1 MNNIRQK
8 NVIQQFTNNSEMPY
22 GDFEYVDHAA
32 VNYTIDSTD
41 INHCMQTLLD
51 NDLYIEQSLNSAS
64 AYMIGPKSYDES
76 ELTYKPNGYKI
87 WGDVATADCLD
98 VRQKIETD
106 LKDTTHKSANFG
118 SSKIT
123 FVKAFDNAVFVGS
136 KTGPVKYSTDVE
148 HDEWHTLDVSITANG
163 CYADNTRMLFAA
175 EDGVYELSTYMNI
188 DTSDETKYG
197 KKEYSAVRLNKNT
210 LNHVTAVGYNNHRSM
225 VTVATSS
232 STNKGRVYEAPYYAS
247 SLLADRQR
255 ALDFKECHMFDDKS
269 KVTPCVNDVN
279 VAPDKK
285 TVLASATG
293 ILTNTMR
300 WQFTDLIVSNPQ
312 NDGNEI
318 FKTGLAIDE
327 FLFFGSN
334 KGLYRLDPS
343 TEQLDK
349 ILSNYDIQCMFGDKN
364 IVFVSCIDKNE
375 FFPTIKLVAIKPDGT
390 LISGDVLSMAFRND
404 AGHRLFTHGVF
415 PKKNIALLAST
426 TNDSLEF
433 WKISYLIQGS
443 LTLFCITQLDTPPAL
458 AAGIV
463 DMCKIGRNIVFATTS
478 KIYTFSTN
486 VWKRNDSN
494 LIKEFDQW
502 GYGSRVYTGNVKKIV
517 KKSNRTQYFVSDGVI
532 EQIAKP
538 TRRISLP
545 TITDVVYTTIGGYEY
560 LVATCGQQMN
570 FVRIDFNSLT
580 LENTLVA
587 DSNLGNIIV
596 DQHNVISR
604 TADKLY
610 WVSRERP
617 IAEESRLM
625 HSPINTYISQLASD
639 NVTGY
644 ALSGSSINNAEN
656 DIYEIKSYRILNASG
671 ALAGYSVQ
679 ELTIDPFTN
688 VYLMIGT
695 PPSSNI
701 SGVYALS
708 VFEDEYGNISS
719 AYKKINN
726 AKKGTKQICIIT
738 TSFGNRQIATID
750 DADDGKGFGVRYV
763 SVKMKELPK
772 YSTNLNLWSSIVMQ
786 DLTTKFTPTSICHG
800 QFNETEC
807 IYVTGHDGD
816 SSHQTLYK
824 ITPSMTPKNID
835 ELPNGI
841 RSVARIEFYL
851 NDTNDDKFSTF
862 VYIQTN
868 TGKAVVKQHQTESS
882 IKTFSQ
888 LSSGLRATYAS
899 RLATYFIKES
909 DGKVYAYHY
918 DDVAGDTSIGRQA
931 NLDEISCDGS
941 VLTEIQEIVQYDI
954 QTQDPKP
961 EGTFNLWSDVTF
973 FIGKRK
979 VYLKNWDK
987 FDLGSEDSG
996 DPEFNATAVESFE
1009 TQYDIQNANIQKI
1022 KNPLMLVATTNAL
1035 YFNKLMDDGSIIDGE
1050 FTIPCDTSFT
1060 ALSSRLYSINIDDLP
1075 ASNGC
1080 LIKNAYFVMDDKID
1094 VLFND
1099 KRIVRYGI
1107 NYNNQ
1112 NDRIDSSNFSIYYIS
1127 TIAVDARALIQ
1138 CQCDLAYF
1146 TYMARPDPNN
1156 TVNNKLINVLD
1167 YSTFDRTIS
1176 TPHSGTANEFYQLY
1190 GEYTIN
1196 DTNDYFV
1203 QMHLLTKSDTTHIAI
1218 DDAKPTCL
1226 PLHDIKLNIQHTS
1239 AASHYLFV
1247 IDANKDLYVISDIEI
1262 DTYKIKKIAS
1272 NILTVYSCV
1281 VAYGYVDVYVVDSN
1295 NDMYMHRYSTSLDAT
1310 DFISITSVDLIC
1322 SSPKD
1327 GNENKVPINQIL
1339 QLEANLHSNH
1349 VFGITND
1356 EYPIFSSSES
1366 TDVYIHNGKYDV
1378 VLSDRPAND
1387 NKAKLI
1393 TYVPFYGACYVITT
1407 TSRYSTTSNLRL
1419 ISNNFDIISTTI
1431 GEITQVFA
1439 SDTLILCKIVSG
1451 ATTSWYYTANYGIID
1466 DEKPRPMRLVSLD
1479 TINHGLAFTCLGY
1492 FNNINVF
1499 GTTSG
1504 AKHPSYM
1511 DIYDLSVS
1519 NMHSVSQ
1526 SHVQSLNADETRG
1539 KIGTIIKNRYTAL
1552 KWYSPKNNTLEDS
1565 TFKIKIDFIGDTQTR
1580 TQNDLPNLS
1589 TWSTEYDVKLTNA
1602 SFAGKMADN
1611 AFYCEIDQ
1619 SLSSTILH
1627 DLESY
1632 KGKQFNDYVSC
1643 SISSMEFCHYCWPKV
1658 GENMLKHYAN
1668 VYYNEMSN
1676 SYVSTSRTQIVD
1688 VNGISSFTGYDYR
1701 PAFETELGTKDI
1713 NCFSITKDNNCLW
1726 IATDDSILKYDYNLY
1741 AIRKM
1746 PTNRICLAQYDS
1758 PMTYRVISDGRML
1771 SSKNG
1776 KIWKT
1781 MFNLSSMSPSKI
1793 SSVNDMENIDVH
1805 TYLYGTDSGL
1815 FYSKYDY
1822 VLEQDVKAFTHE
1834 SALALYDQVLTAPNG
1849 ICSQLCTTLS
1859 DHLSTEHISSA
1870 VISKLNAKYL
1880 DVDMQDIENWQTATV
1895 DDNSMV
1901 VRNDIIQEMFFGSFL
1916 DGDVVA
1922 SCNNYLNDKSNSAFE
1937 ISGLNYIM
1945 KRWMS
1950 GLTELYIHL
1959 PTTYTYYLPNQWG
1972 AGNCK
1977 SNSEISYIRKNLADY
1992 GEDKMEQGSAM
2003 SSHYTTIQIGI
2014 TSSEYHI
2021 DALHEIQINGNSL
2034 PLAIYQDS
2042 SNNSQLT
2049 ANTLYKSFV
2058 EPSVVKTYDITK
2070 TNEDGYYIFNFG
2082 CFGTDSQSIKLVFYD
2097 NSARSNQSWIKIN
2110 FDPNGGSGVMAK
2122 QKFILKEDG
2131 TLECK
2136 TLKKNKFVNT
2146 DGTTTK
2152 IFNGWTIT
2160 PYPDDYIW
2168 NGTSYDGTQQYKD
2181 GTVFPHGE
2189 TLSALEQELGRD
2201 FAIDPLYR
2209 KEEIT
2214 LYASWISYE
2223 FTTADTTFIMN
2234 SNKTQFYIADV
2245 GIDESTK
2252 LKDAVVIAFGE

>member
-136 KTGPVKYSTDVE
+136 KNGPVKYSTDVE

-197 KKEYSAVRLNKNT
+197 KKEYSAVRLNKNA
-210 LNHVTAVGYNNHRSM
+210 LNHVTAVGYNKHRSM
-225 VTVATSS
+225 VTAATISS
-232 STNKGRVYEAPYYAS
+232 KNKGQVYEAPYYAS
-247 SLLADRQR
+247 SLLADRQQ
-255 ALDFKECHMFDDKS
+255 ALTFTECYMFNDKS
-269 KVTPCVNDVN
+269 RTTPYVNDVN
-279 VAPDKK
+279 VAPNKK
-285 TVLASATG
+285 TVLASTEG
-293 ILTNTMR
+293 LLTSAMR

-312 NDGNEI
+312 NNGDEI
-318 FKTGLAIDE
+318 FKIGCAIDE

-334 KGLYRLDPS
+334 KGLYRLNPN

-349 ILSNYDIQCMFGDKN
+349 ILSNYDIQYMFGDKN
-364 IVFVSCIDKNE
+364 IVFVSCIDKNG
-375 FFPTIKLVAIKPDGT
+375 FLPTTKLVAIKPDGT

-404 AGHRLFTHGVF
+404 AGHRLFTYGVF

-426 TNDSLEF
+426 NDGLKF

-458 AAGIV
+458 AGGIV

-478 KIYTFSTN
+478 RIYTFSTN

-494 LIKEFDQW
+494 LIKTFDQW

-517 KKSNRTQYFVSDGVI
+517 KKTNRTQYFVSDGVI
-532 EQIAKP
+532 EQIGKP

-545 TITDVVYTTIGGYEY
+545 PITDVVYATIGEYEY

-570 FVRIDFNSLT
+570 FVRINFNSLT

-596 DQHNVISR
+596 DQHTIISR

-617 IAEESRLM
+617 IAKESRLM
-625 HSPINTYISQLASD
+625 YSSINTYTSQLASD
-639 NVTGY
+639 TVTGY
-644 ALSGSSINNAEN
+644 ALSGSSINNTGN
-656 DIYEIKSYRILNASG
+656 DIYEIKSYRTLNKSEV
-671 ALAGYSVQ
+671 LAGYSVQ

-695 PPSSNI
+695 PPSSD
-701 SGVYALS
+701 SQGVYALS
-708 VFEDEYGNISS
+708 VFENEYGNISS

-750 DADDGKGFGVRYV
+750 DVNDGKGFGVRYA
-763 SVKMKELPK
+763 SVAMKNMPN
-772 YSTNLNLWSSIVMQ
+772 YSTNLNLWSSLVMK
-786 DLTTKFTPTSICHG
+786 DLTTEFNPTSICHG
-800 QFNETEC
+800 QFNESEC
-807 IYVTGHDGD
+807 IYVTGHNGD
-816 SSHQTLYK
+816 LSNQTLYK
-824 ITPSMTPKNID
+824 ITPSMTNRNVVS
-835 ELPNGI
+835 LPNGI

-851 NDTNDDKFSTF
+851 NDVDDDKFSTF
-862 VYIQTN
+862 VYIQTK
-868 TGKAVVKQHQTESS
+868 TGKAVVKDNQNKSLIT
-882 IKTFSQ
+882 TFNQ

-918 DDVAGDTSIGRQA
+918 DDVVGDTTPGRQA
-931 NLDEISCDGS
+931 YLDEILCDGS
-941 VLTEIQEIVQYDI
+941 SLTGIQEIASYDI
-954 QTQDPKP
+954 QTQDPP
-961 EGTFNLWSDVTF
+961 PDGEFSLWSDVTF
-973 FIGKRK
+973 FIGKRT
-979 VYLKNWDK
+979 VYLKNWDNCIVS
-987 FDLGSEDSG
+987 SEN
-996 DPEFNATAVESFE
+996 DPEFNATAVKSFE
-1009 TQYDIQNANIQKI
+1009 TSYDIQNANIQKI

-1035 YFNKLMDDGSIIDGE
+1035 YFNKLVDDGSATNGE
-1050 FTIPCDTSFT
+1050 FTVPCNTSFT

-1080 LIKNAYFVMDDKID
+1080 LIENAYFVMDDKID

-1099 KRIVRYGI
+1099 QRIIRYGI
-1107 NYNNQ
+1107 NYNNSAIT
-1112 NDRIDSSNFSIYYIS
+1112 IDSSNFSIYYIS
-1127 TIAVDARALIQ
+1127 TVAVDARALIQ

-1146 TYMARPDPNN
+1146 TYMARPDSKNN
-1156 TVNNKLINVLD
+1156 AYSRLINVLD
-1167 YSTFDRTIS
+1167 YSTFDKTITTS
-1176 TPHSGTANEFYQLY
+1176 QSGQDNEFYQLY
-1190 GEYTIN
+1190 GEYTTNSNN
-1196 DTNDYFV
+1196 DHVV
-1203 QMHLLTKSDTTHIAI
+1203 QMHLLTKAVTENMIIDDTT
-1218 DDAKPTCL
+1218 PMCL
-1226 PLHDIKLNIQHTS
+1226 PLHNIELDIQYTS

-1247 IDANKDLYVISDIEI
+1247 IDANNDLYVISDIEI

-1272 NILTVYSCV
+1272 NILTVYAYMAV
-1281 VAYGYVDVYVVDSN
+1281 YGYVDVYVVDSN
-1295 NDMYMHRYSTSLDAT
+1295 NDIYMHRYSTSLDAT
-1310 DFISITSVDLIC
+1310 DFSAIANVDLIC
-1322 SSPKD
+1322 QSHKD
-1327 GNENKVPINQIL
+1327 GDENKVPINQIL
-1339 QLEANLHSNH
+1339 QLEANLHSNQI
-1349 VFGITND
+1349 FGITNT
-1356 EYPIFSSSES
+1356 EYPIFSNSDS
-1366 TDVYIHNGKYDV
+1366 TGVYIYNGKYDV
-1378 VLSDRPAND
+1378 VLSDKPANE
-1387 NKAKLI
+1387 NKGKLI
-1393 TYVPFYGACYVITT
+1393 TYVPFYGACYVTTT
-1407 TSRYSTTSNLRL
+1407 TSEDTTTSNLRL
-1419 ISNNFDIISTTI
+1419 ISTNFDIISTTV

-1439 SDTLILCKIVSG
+1439 SDTLILCKIASG
-1451 ATTSWYYTANYGIID
+1451 ATTHWYYTANYGIID
-1466 DEKPRPMRLVSLD
+1466 DEKPRPMRLVPLD
-1479 TINHGLAFTCLGY
+1479 IINHGLAFTCLGY
-1492 FNNINVF
+1492 FNGINVF

-1504 AKHPSYM
+1504 AKNPSYM
-1511 DIYDLSVS
+1511 DIYDISMS
-1519 NMHSVSQ
+1519 NMHSILQ
-1526 SHVQSLNADETRG
+1526 SHVQSLNADETCG
-1539 KIGTIIKNRYTAL
+1539 KVGTIIKNKHTTL

-1565 TFKIKIDFIGDTQTR
+1565 TFKIKIDFIGDTQAR
-1580 TQNDLPNLS
+1580 TWNDSPILS
-1589 TWSTEYDVKLTNA
+1589 TWSTEYDVNLTNA

-1643 SISSMEFCHYCWPKV
+1643 SISSMEFCHYCWPEV

-1668 VYYNEMSN
+1668 VYYSEMSN
-1676 SYVSTSRTQIVD
+1676 SYVSTRRTQIVD
-1688 VNGISSFTGYDYR
+1688 ANGISSFTGYDYR
-1701 PAFETELGTKDI
+1701 AAFDTELGTKNI
-1713 NCFSITKDNNCLW
+1713 NCFSMTKDNDCLW

-1746 PTNRICLAQYDS
+1746 PTNRICLAYYDS
-1758 PMTYRVISDGRML
+1758 PTTYRAISDGRML

-1859 DHLSTEHISSA
+1859 DHLSTEHLSSA

-1977 SNSEISYIRKNLADY
+1977 SNSETTYTRKNLADY

-2034 PLAIYQDS
+2034 PLAIYQDN

-2097 NSARSNQSWIKIN
+2097 NSAKSNQPWIKIN

-2181 GTVFPHGE
+2181 GTTFPHGD

>member
-136 KTGPVKYSTDVE
+136 KNGPVKYSTDVE

-163 CYADNTRMLFAA
+163 CYSDNTRMLFAA

-197 KKEYSAVRLNKNT
+197 KKEYSVVRLNKNT
-210 LNHVTAVGYNNHRSM
+210 LNHVTAVGYNKHRSM
-225 VTVATSS
+225 VTAATISPK
-232 STNKGRVYEAPYYAS
+232 NKGQVYEAHYYAS
-247 SLLADRQR
+247 SLLADRQQ
-255 ALDFKECHMFDDKS
+255 ALTFNECYMFNDKARTS
-269 KVTPCVNDVN
+269 PYVNDVN
-279 VAPDKK
+279 VAPNKK
-285 TVLASATG
+285 TVLASTAG
-293 ILTNTMR
+293 LLTSAMR

-318 FKTGLAIDE
+318 FKIGCAIDE

-334 KGLYRLDPS
+334 KGLYRLNPN

-349 ILSNYDIQCMFGDKN
+349 ILSNYDIQYMFGDN
-364 IVFVSCIDKNE
+364 NVIFVSCIDENGSS
-375 FFPTIKLVAIKPDGT
+375 PIAKLIAIKPDGT

-404 AGHRLFTHGVF
+404 AGRRLFTYGVF

-426 TNDSLEF
+426 NDGLEF

-443 LTLFCITQLDTPPAL
+443 FALFRIVKLDTPPAL
-458 AAGIV
+458 KGGIV

-478 KIYTFSTN
+478 RIYTFSTN

-494 LIKEFDQW
+494 LIKAFDQW
-502 GYGSRVYTGNVKKIV
+502 GYGSRSYTGNVKKIV
-517 KKSNRTQYFVSDGVI
+517 KKTNRTQYFVSDGVI
-532 EQIAKP
+532 EQIGKP

-545 TITDVVYTTIGGYEY
+545 PITDVVYATIGEYEY

-570 FVRIDFNSLT
+570 FIRINFNSLT

-596 DQHNVISR
+596 DQHTIISR

-617 IAEESRLM
+617 IAEESRLTY
-625 HSPINTYISQLASD
+625 SSINTYTSQLASD

-644 ALSGSSINNAEN
+644 ALSGSSINNAGN
-656 DIYEIKSYRILNASG
+656 DIYEIKSYRTLNKSEV
-671 ALAGYSVQ
+671 LADYSIQ

-695 PPSSNI
+695 PPSVDSQ
-701 SGVYALS
+701 GVYALS
-708 VFEDEYGNISS
+708 VFENEYGNISS

-750 DADDGKGFGVRYV
+750 DANDGKGFGVRYA
-763 SVKMKELPK
+763 SVTMKNMPN
-772 YSTNLNLWSSIVMQ
+772 YSTNLNLWSSLVMK
-786 DLTTKFTPTSICHG
+786 DLTTEFNPTSICHG
-800 QFNETEC
+800 QFNESEC
-807 IYVTGHDGD
+807 IYVTGHNGD
-816 SSHQTLYK
+816 LSNQTLYK
-824 ITPSMTPKNID
+824 ITPSMTNRNVVS
-835 ELPNGI
+835 LPNGI

-851 NDTNDDKFSTF
+851 NDVDDDKFSTF
-862 VYIQTN
+862 VYIQTK
-868 TGKAVVKQHQTESS
+868 TGKAVVKDNQNKSLIT
-882 IKTFSQ
+882 TFNQ

-918 DDVAGDTSIGRQA
+918 DDVVGDTTPGRQA
-931 NLDEISCDGS
+931 YLDEILCDGS
-941 VLTEIQEIVQYDI
+941 SLTGIQEIASYDI
-954 QTQDPKP
+954 QTQDPP
-961 EGTFNLWSDVTF
+961 PDGEFSLWSDVTF
-973 FIGKRK
+973 FIGKRT
-979 VYLKNWDK
+979 VYLKNWDNCIVS
-987 FDLGSEDSG
+987 SEN
-996 DPEFNATAVESFE
+996 DPEFNATAVKSFE
-1009 TQYDIQNANIQKI
+1009 TSYDIQNANIQKI

-1035 YFNKLMDDGSIIDGE
+1035 YFNKLVDDGSATNGE
-1050 FTIPCDTSFT
+1050 FTVPCNTSFT

-1080 LIKNAYFVMDDKID
+1080 LIENAYFVMDDKID

-1099 KRIVRYGI
+1099 QRIIRYGI
-1107 NYNNQ
+1107 NYNNSAIT
-1112 NDRIDSSNFSIYYIS
+1112 IDSSNFSIYYIS
-1127 TIAVDARALIQ
+1127 TVAVDARALIQ

-1146 TYMARPDPNN
+1146 TYMARPDSKNN
-1156 TVNNKLINVLD
+1156 AYSRLINVLD
-1167 YSTFDRTIS
+1167 YSTFDKTITTS
-1176 TPHSGTANEFYQLY
+1176 QSGQDNEFYQLY
-1190 GEYTIN
+1190 GEYTTNSNN
-1196 DTNDYFV
+1196 DHVV
-1203 QMHLLTKSDTTHIAI
+1203 QMHLLTKAVTENMIIDDTT
-1218 DDAKPTCL
+1218 PMCL
-1226 PLHDIKLNIQHTS
+1226 PLHNIELDIQYTS

-1247 IDANKDLYVISDIEI
+1247 IDANEDLYVISDIEI

-1272 NILTVYSCV
+1272 NILTVYAYMAV
-1281 VAYGYVDVYVVDSN
+1281 YGYVDVYVVDSN
-1295 NDMYMHRYSTSLDAT
+1295 NDIYMHRYSTSLDAT
-1310 DFISITSVDLIC
+1310 DFSAIANVDLIC
-1322 SSPKD
+1322 QSPKD
-1327 GNENKVPINQIL
+1327 GDENKVPINQIL
-1339 QLEANLHSNH
+1339 QLEANLHSNQI
-1349 VFGITND
+1349 FGITNT
-1356 EYPIFSSSES
+1356 EYPIFSNSDS
-1366 TDVYIHNGKYDV
+1366 TGVYIYNGKYDV
-1378 VLSDRPAND
+1378 VLSDKPANE
-1387 NKAKLI
+1387 NKGKLI
-1393 TYVPFYGACYVITT
+1393 TYVPFYGACYVTTT
-1407 TSRYSTTSNLRL
+1407 TSEDTTTSNLRL
-1419 ISNNFDIISTTI
+1419 ISTNFDIISTTV

-1439 SDTLILCKIVSG
+1439 SDTLILCKIASG
-1451 ATTSWYYTANYGIID
+1451 ATTHWYYTANYGIID
-1466 DEKPRPMRLVSLD
+1466 DEKPRPMRLVPLD
-1479 TINHGLAFTCLGY
+1479 IINHGLAFTCLGY
-1492 FNNINVF
+1492 FNGINVF

-1504 AKHPSYM
+1504 AKNPSYM
-1511 DIYDLSVS
+1511 DIYDISMS
-1519 NMHSVSQ
+1519 NMHSILQ
-1526 SHVQSLNADETRG
+1526 SHVQSLNADELRG
-1539 KIGTIIKNRYTAL
+1539 KVGTIIKNKYTTL
-1552 KWYSPKNNTLEDS
+1552 RWYSPKNNTLEDS
-1565 TFKIKIDFIGDTQTR
+1565 TFKIKIDFIGDTQAR
-1580 TQNDLPNLS
+1580 TWNDSPILS
-1589 TWSTEYDVKLTNA
+1589 TWSTEYDVNLTNA

-1643 SISSMEFCHYCWPKV
+1643 SISSMEFCHYCWPEV

-1668 VYYNEMSN
+1668 VYYSEMSN
-1676 SYVSTSRTQIVD
+1676 SYVSTRRTQIVD
-1688 VNGISSFTGYDYR
+1688 ANGISSFTGYDYR
-1701 PAFETELGTKDI
+1701 AAFDTELGTKNI
-1713 NCFSITKDNNCLW
+1713 NCFSMTKDNDCLW

-1746 PTNRICLAQYDS
+1746 PTNRICLAYYDS
-1758 PMTYRVISDGRML
+1758 PTTYRAISDGRML

-1834 SALALYDQVLTAPNG
+1834 SALAWYDQVLTAPNG

-1859 DHLSTEHISSA
+1859 DHLSTEHLSSA

-1972 AGNCK
+1972 AGNCR
-1977 SNSEISYIRKNLADY
+1977 SNSETSYIRKNLADY

-2034 PLAIYQDS
+2034 PLAIYQDN

-2097 NSARSNQSWIKIN
+2097 NSAKSNQPWIKIN

-2181 GTVFPHGE
+2181 GTTFPHGE

-2201 FAIDPLYR
+2201 LAIDPLYR